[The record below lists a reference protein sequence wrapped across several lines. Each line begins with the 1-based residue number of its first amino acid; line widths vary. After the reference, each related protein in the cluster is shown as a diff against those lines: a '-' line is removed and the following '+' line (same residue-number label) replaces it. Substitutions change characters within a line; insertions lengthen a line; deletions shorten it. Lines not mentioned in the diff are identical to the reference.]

1 MQIYAMC
8 MIHLKIE
15 SNSSKNRTFAPERL
29 QVAII
34 NNNNNQ
40 TTTTTTTTTKQQQQ
54 HLPQSDMGGTTFGV
68 PHPPLG
74 TPSPVRWWYE
84 SA

>member
-1 MQIYAMC
+1 

-40 TTTTTTTTTKQQQQ
+40 TTTTTTTKQQQQ
-54 HLPQSDMGGTTFGV
+54 QQQVLCCYKLRGQVVT
-68 PHPPLG
+68 
-74 TPSPVRWWYE
+74 R
-84 SA
+84 

>member
-1 MQIYAMC
+1 

-40 TTTTTTTTTKQQQQ
+40 TTTTTTTTTTFAPER
-54 HLPQSDMGGTTFGV
+54 HGG
-68 PHPPLG
+68 
-74 TPSPVRWWYE
+74 R
-84 SA
+84 